1 MKTSEL
7 NAVSDLA
14 KLADLADDLY
24 LEVWAKAPW
33 DDPKHRDLHRAMVK
47 LDEFLTQMEMKWGY
61 TRQEDR
67 AE

>member
-1 MKTSEL
+1 MSEL
-7 NAVSDLA
+7 EAVKDLS

-33 DDPKHRDLHRAMVK
+33 DDPKHRDLHTTMVK
-47 LDEFLTQMEMKWGY
+47 LDEFLNLMEQKWGY